1 MNDSKKR
8 SSFFLTLFSYRA
20 IALII
25 IILFLITICS
35 FLLPNFFTFANLKV
49 SLLALTDKG
58 IIVIGTTLLLV
69 GGLIDLSVGSIFG
82 FAAMLTALLIKAN
95 FPVSV
100 AITIGLLSGIS
111 IGFLNGIIIEKLK
124 VNFLIT
130 TLATLGIFRGLIFLL
145 SQQSVTALPSNFTQI
160 GKINFLN
167 IQLPVWYMIIL
178 LIICGI
184 FIARHRFFRQYYYIG
199 INRKTALLSGIRVST
214 LSILAFMICGF
225 LAGLSGIIYTARS
238 GAATSTMGLGLNLKV
253 IAGAVLG
260 GCSLGG
266 GEGSIFGS
274 FLGILLMELIIIVLV
289 FAKVVTYWHDIVTGM
304 VLIIAVVFDQ
314 WVKAK
319 REELQSKS
327 T

>member
-184 FIARHRFFRQYYYIG
+184 FLARHRFFRQYYYIG
-199 INRKTALLSGIRVST
+199 GNRRSAVLSGIRVSR
-214 LSILAFMICGF
+214 LNILAFMISGF
-225 LAGLSGIIYTARS
+225 LAALAGILLVARAAS
-238 GAATSTMGLGLNLKV
+238 ATSFMGQGLELKV
-253 IAGAVLG
+253 IAGAVIG
-260 GCSLGG
+260 GSSLSG

-274 FLGILLMELIIIVLV
+274 FLGVVFMELLLTILV
-289 FAKVVTYWHDIVTGM
+289 FAKVVTYWHQIAIGV
-304 VLIIAVVFDQ
+304 VLIMAVAFDQ
-314 WVKAK
+314 WIKVK
-319 REELQSKS
+319 REELQ
-327 T
+327 TN